1 MTIPAAKA
9 TGTYYILA
17 KADGANVLVEKNEAN
32 NVSARILRV
41 GPDLVAAARG
51 ISGTPKVD
59 ATISVQDLTS
69 NPSAAT
75 TPQSTTGYYLS
86 TDNHLDAGDI
96 LIGRRTVPALAAGGS
111 TLASAQAVIPGGTVP
126 GAYYILAVA
135 DYPKVI
141 VESNESNNANGLP
154 ITVVP

>member
-1 MTIPAAKA
+1 MAIRV
-9 TGTYYILA
+9 TG
-17 KADGANVLVEKNEAN
+17 
-32 NVSARILRV
+32 
-41 GPDLVAAARG
+41 
-51 ISGTPKVD
+51 
-59 ATISVQDLTS
+59 ISVQDLTS
-69 NPSAAT
+69 DPSAVA

-111 TLASAQAVIPGGTVP
+111 SLASAQAVIPAGTVP

-135 DYPKVI
+135 DDAKVI

>member
-1 MTIPAAKA
+1 M
-9 TGTYYILA
+9 
-17 KADGANVLVEKNEAN
+17 
-32 NVSARILRV
+32 
-41 GPDLVAAARG
+41 
-51 ISGTPKVD
+51 
-59 ATISVQDLTS
+59 QDLTS
-69 NPSAAT
+69 DPSAVA

-111 TLASAQAVIPGGTVP
+111 SLASAPAIIPVGTVP

-141 VESNESNNANGLP
+141 VESNESNNANGFP